1 MDNRPFP
8 LEHAMK
14 NIVILGSTGSI
25 GTNTLDIVDRFPQ
38 DFRVIGLTAG
48 SNDDKLE
55 AQIRQFQPACAA
67 LANEPAAAR
76 LRRRCADLPVQILS
90 GHEGVAQVAQTAE
103 AELVV
108 SAIVGGAG
116 LLPTLAAIRA
126 GKQIALANKE
136 PMVMAGALMQAEA
149 KKHHVRIF
157 PVDSEHSAIFQSL
170 EGHRREDVK
179 RVILTASGGP
189 LWDFTHEQLQNVGP
203 ERALQHPNWKMGS
216 KITIDSATLMNKGLE
231 VIEARWLFDIP
242 DAQIEVLVH
251 RESIIHSLVE
261 YRDRSV
267 IAQLGLPDMR
277 TPISYAMRYPERMPL
292 ELPSLDLSEISKLT
306 FFKPDFERFPCLRLG
321 YDALQIGGTMPATM
335 NAANEVAVEAFLQN
349 GIRFLDIPD
358 IIRSTM
364 ESHAPRQIDGL
375 DDALEA
381 DRWARAKAESL
392 VHALT

>member
-1 MDNRPFP
+1 
-8 LEHAMK
+8 MK

-38 DFRVIGLTAG
+38 EFRVIGLTAG

-55 AQIRQFQPACAA
+55 AQIRRFRPALAA
-67 LANEPAAAR
+67 LANESAAAK
-76 LRRRCADLPVQILS
+76 LRQRCADLPVKILS
-90 GHEGVAQVAQTAE
+90 GNEGVAQVAQAQA

-116 LLPTLAAIRA
+116 LLPTLAAIKA

-136 PMVMAGALMQAEA
+136 PMVMAGELMQAEA

-189 LWDFTHEQLQNVGP
+189 LWGFSREQLQDVSP

-242 DAQIEVLVH
+242 ETQIEVMVH

-261 YRDRSV
+261 YTDRSV

-292 ELPSLDLSEISKLT
+292 DLPSLDLTEISTLS
-306 FFKPDFERFPCLRLG
+306 FFKPDHDRFPCLRLG
-321 YDALQIGGTMPATM
+321 YEALRIGGTMPATM
-335 NAANEVAVEAFLQN
+335 NAANEVAVEAFLQS

-364 ESHAPRQIDGL
+364 EAHTSRPIDGL

-381 DRWARAKAESL
+381 DRWAREKAESL
-392 VHALT
+392 VHALTR

>member
-1 MDNRPFP
+1 MK
-8 LEHAMK
+8 K

-38 DFRVIGLTAG
+38 EFRVIGLTAG
-48 SNDDKLE
+48 SNDEKLE
-55 AQIRQFQPACAA
+55 EQIRRFRPAFAA
-67 LANEPAAAR
+67 LANESAATR
-76 LRRRCADLPVQILS
+76 LRQRCADLSVHILS
-90 GHEGVAQVAQTAE
+90 GNDGVAQVAQAQE
-103 AELVV
+103 AGLVI

-116 LLPTLAAIRA
+116 LVPTLAAIRA
-126 GKQIALANKE
+126 GKHIALANKE

-149 KKHHVRIF
+149 KKHQVRIF

-189 LWDFTHEQLQNVGP
+189 LWDFTPEQLQEVAPG
-203 ERALQHPNWKMGS
+203 RALQHPNWKMGA

-242 DAQIEVLVH
+242 AAQIEVLVH

-292 ELPSLDLSEISKLT
+292 ELPSLDLVEIGRLT
-306 FFKPDFERFPCLRLG
+306 FFKPDHDRFPCLRLG

-364 ESHAPRQIDGL
+364 EGHASRQIGGL

-381 DRWARAKAESL
+381 DRWAREKAESL
-392 VHALT
+392 VHALTR